1 MPAMR
6 TCFSSRNLLA
16 SLLVA
21 LSALLFSG
29 LIHAGQEPQ
38 FHLAA
43 VNFPGLSRYSKTQ
56 ATLESGIRIGDTIRV
71 TQLQDAAN
79 RLSQSGAFDRLSF
92 RYVTRGN
99 ELTAEFQVTETTN
112 IVSCVFDNFVWFS
125 GAELDKTLRDH
136 VPFYDGAIP
145 GKGATLDETASAL
158 QGLLRAKG
166 IDGTVEQIPYYEKVG
181 GPITGFSFHVN
192 GVSMP
197 VRHIHFP
204 GTAVVTE
211 AELVS
216 ASQAIG
222 KDYSALDMKIIGSGT
237 LLPIYH
243 RKGYLKASFDPP
255 QAAVDGNDHTEAALQ
270 VSVTMPVSEGVQ
282 YSLARA
288 AWTGNHQFSPDDLN
302 GLLGLKPQE
311 VADQDKFDA
320 GLRAVKIAY
329 AKRGCI
335 DATMLPAVTL
345 NDDTRLASYDIA
357 IDEGIQY
364 HMGQLH
370 ISGIPDRQVGNLVK
384 KWQIKPGA
392 LYDATYPSDFVE
404 KIALPELTAAGI
416 LTRRFEISPQRDQ
429 QSGTIDLS
437 ITFR

>member
-1 MPAMR
+1 MPAMLTR
-6 TCFSSRNLLA
+6 FSPRNALA

-21 LSALLFSG
+21 LSLLLFSG
-29 LIHAGQEPQ
+29 PIHAGQEPQ

-56 ATLESGIRIGDTIRV
+56 ATMESGLRVGDTIRV
-71 TQLQDAAN
+71 AQLQDAAN
-79 RLSQSGAFDRLSF
+79 RLSQSGAFDKLSF

-112 IVSCVFDNFVWFS
+112 IVSCVFDNFIWFS
-125 GAELDKTLRDH
+125 AAELDKTLRDR
-136 VPFYDGAIP
+136 VPFYDGTIP

-158 QGLLRAKG
+158 QALLRAKG
-166 IDGTVEQIPYYEKVG
+166 IDGTVEQIPYYEKAG

-204 GTAVVTE
+204 GTAVVAE

-216 ASQAIG
+216 SSQAIG
-222 KDYSALDMKIIGSGT
+222 KDYSAMDMKVIGSGT

-243 RKGYLKASFDPP
+243 RQGYLKAHFDPP
-255 QAAVDGNDHTEAALQ
+255 QAVVDGSDHTEAGLQ
-270 VSVTMPVSEGVQ
+270 VSVTMPVAERLQ

-288 AWTGNHQFSPDDLN
+288 AWNGNHQLSTDDLN
-302 GLLGLKPQE
+302 GLLGMKPQE
-311 VADQDKFDA
+311 VANQDKFDA

-335 DATMLPAVTL
+335 DATMLPTVTL

-370 ISGIPDRQVGNLVK
+370 ISGVPDRQIGDLTK
-384 KWQIKPGA
+384 KWQVKPGA
-392 LYDATYPSDFVE
+392 LYDATYPSDFLQ
-404 KIALPELTAAGI
+404 KIAVPELTAAGV
-416 LTRRFEISPQRDQ
+416 LTRHSEISTQRDQ
-429 QSGTIDLS
+429 QGGTVDVS